1 MANIC
6 LWTSRA
12 FLFESRI
19 FAKGSCCENK
29 ISMTIVLIRLAAWLV
44 ALKNSVCGFCGILI
58 SIFSYVIKSFSS
70 DTIAF
75 LFKRVMAAAGG
86 RDCRNW
92 AKRNQM
98 VFKNVLSNEA
108 SLFYRVTDFI

>member
-1 MANIC
+1 MTNIC
-6 LWTSRA
+6 LWTSRP

-98 VFKNVLSNEA
+98 VVKNVLSNEA

>member
-1 MANIC
+1 
-6 LWTSRA
+6 
-12 FLFESRI
+12 
-19 FAKGSCCENK
+19 
-29 ISMTIVLIRLAAWLV
+29 MTIVLIRLAAWLV

-98 VFKNVLSNEA
+98 VFKYVLSNEA

>member
-1 MANIC
+1 M
-6 LWTSRA
+6 
-12 FLFESRI
+12 FESRI

-29 ISMTIVLIRLAAWLV
+29 ISMTIVLIRLAARLV
-44 ALKNSVCGFCGILI
+44 AIKNSVCGFCRILI
-58 SIFSYVIKSFSS
+58 SIFSFVIKSFSS

-98 VFKNVLSNEA
+98 VFKYGLSNET

>member
-1 MANIC
+1 M
-6 LWTSRA
+6 
-12 FLFESRI
+12 
-19 FAKGSCCENK
+19 
-29 ISMTIVLIRLAAWLV
+29 
-44 ALKNSVCGFCGILI
+44 CGFCGILI